1 VPFYLSTD
9 QPTSVRERERERV
22 SASLVQQFKCAVAL
36 KSKQGHVGH
45 VGFALSQMLSMI
57 HLRGECLMNPVSQ
70 MAQTI
75 QK

>member
-1 VPFYLSTD
+1 MPFLLVNG
-9 QPTSVRERERERV
+9 PPHFCERERD

-57 HLRGECLMNPVSQ
+57 HWKGECLTNGHQMAQ

-75 QK
+75 KK